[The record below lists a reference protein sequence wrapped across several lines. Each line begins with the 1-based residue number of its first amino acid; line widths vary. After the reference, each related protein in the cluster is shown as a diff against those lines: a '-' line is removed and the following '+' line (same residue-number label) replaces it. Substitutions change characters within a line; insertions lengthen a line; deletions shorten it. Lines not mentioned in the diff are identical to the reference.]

1 MFNVF
6 RGANVRTR
14 KRTYYGTNKDYV
26 YSKKLGF
33 YILKP
38 NAGLSK
44 LYRKFSSNFG
54 AVGGLTKDYSPIKIT
69 TRQLVKYINLVF
81 SGRVNPVVH
90 AKEIR
95 KELDLSPDRFLHIRT
110 NLEKLCR
117 EHGLIQYLEEKRRGV
132 SARETPV
139 TMKEERGENV

>member
-6 RGANVRTR
+6 GGANV
-14 KRTYYGTNKDYV
+14 KNVKKVFPGPNTNYM

-38 NAGLSK
+38 NVNITK
-44 LYRKFSSNFG
+44 IYRKVSSNFG
-54 AVGGLTKDYSPIKIT
+54 AVGGLLKDYTPIKIT
-69 TRQLVKYINLVF
+69 TRQLVKYMDLVF
-81 SGRVNPVVH
+81 SGKVNPIIH

-95 KELDLSPDRFLHIRT
+95 KALDLSPDRFLHIRT

-117 EHGLIQYLEEKRRGV
+117 EHGLTQYLEEKRRGV
-132 SARETPV
+132 PARQTPV